1 MKKLLSIFSIA
12 LVALFAVSCGN
23 DEVTSKPAPAPA
35 LPADEFEVTFDVKNV
50 TAYSAEVTATPNGT
64 NRYYFRVL
72 TKMELDNYGIYNDD
86 FQIFEYIIENPNSGD
101 YITSGKCTRNCTLSP
116 KMDFL
121 VVAFNF
127 ENWED
132 VHFMEEDVK
141 LFRYAFSTPDAPAI
155 DPESMF
161 LTANLETSLTDFSL
175 DVTPVRGENTHWTY
189 YIMLKDN
196 YLEYVEAGRN
206 TVVMRCCYGL
216 NNLAVEQGY
225 EFVNI
230 IQTDKLGKIGSNR
243 ISAYEPL
250 KNNTEYVVVLFYID
264 PTKKDPTDIYDY
276 NYIAVEFTTKAPSAN
291 SKASLSVSEPVIVK
305 NGFQY
310 DVQFLVKTD
319 DKATDLLIGAQLWA
333 NYNFAGYW
341 DPNDWSQIQA
351 FFLFRKSVGAETLAA
366 AKTAN
371 GATVSFTGVGKD
383 EYAFFFEV
391 LNAEGT
397 PTQFGVHV
405 TPDIFDNAQ

>member
-1 MKKLLSIFSIA
+1 MKRLLSIFSIA

-23 DEVTSKPAPAPA
+23 DDATSKPAPAPA
-35 LPADEFEVTFDVKNV
+35 LPADQFEVTFDVKNI

-72 TKMELDNYGIYNDD
+72 TKMELDAFSIYDDD

-101 YITSGKCTRNCTLSP
+101 YITSGKCTRNCSLSP
-116 KMDFL
+116 KMDYL

-127 ENWED
+127 ENWEN

-161 LTANLETSLTDFSL
+161 LTANLETSLKDFSL
-175 DVTPVRGENTHWTY
+175 DVTPVRGENTHWIY
-189 YIMLKDN
+189 YVMLKKN
-196 YLEYVEAGRN
+196 YLEYVEEGRN

-216 NNLAVEQGY
+216 NNLAEEQGY
-225 EFVNI
+225 EFRDI

-250 KNNTEYVVVLFYID
+250 KNNTEYVVALFYID

-305 NGFQY
+305 SGFKY

-319 DKATDLLIGAQLWA
+319 DKATDLLAGVQLWG
-333 NYNFAGYW
+333 NYEFAKYW

-351 FFLFRKSVGAETLAA
+351 YFLFRKSVSAETLAA

-371 GATVSFTGVGKD
+371 GATVSFTGVDKD

-405 TPDIFDNAQ
+405 TPDIFDNAE